1 VKNTVNSTQKIL
13 NYWRQCLV
21 DGLFGQG
28 VFKESDLDDLTK
40 IDSLSIENG
49 QVDNELLG
57 VLFESEKEDVDA
69 IEVLLFPKVCYQ
81 TALHNQRSQYYPQVI
96 LPIISSAFLTREGH
110 LYPYRTQIARDV
122 LEPQDNDSFTIGSI
136 VDVDE
141 FLSKKGISVIHYDRE
156 EEFDNE
162 LFEEKWRDYLA
173 DINKALNSI
182 CDDFPNHSQH
192 YQARDYGYLIK
203 QKDNTGMIRNILNIL
218 DHLRKNNPQAKLFE
232 NFAGAEEKK
241 SIPLLKDENV
251 NNYFGHSNSDYG
263 LAKAQRRALI
273 HLFEGDEGDILAV
286 NGPPGTGKTTL
297 LLSVVASLW
306 VKAAYTKQEYPPIIV
321 AASTNNQAV
330 TNIIEAFE
338 KDFARGNG
346 VFSGRWLPDVISFGS
361 YFPSKSKL
369 EEANKK
375 YHTNSFFND
384 LETDEY
390 LQKALKSYSEKG
402 QLAFPSEKAL
412 SIKSIVNKLHQA
424 IVANVTKVEQI
435 FNAYKNWNNAKSK
448 LVEAIAAST
457 HLTATQGAAVDW
469 RTVSNEWEGY
479 RAKCS
484 VWLAIFS
491 FIPAVRK
498 KQLRLANI
506 FLKSLL
512 PEISKSYFVG
522 TKITEIDS
530 DIQEIKQVYIK
541 AQDSHQLLKPFLD
554 ELAIKDDPTLD
565 EIEQQ
570 TDKIIRYKL
579 FQLTTHYWEG
589 VWLMNMQENLSA
601 ILANKHKTKPGKGTA
616 TPRWGRRMMLT
627 PCSVATFHM
636 LPSLF
641 AVSKYNKENDDFSTD
656 YLYNAIDLL
665 IVDESGQVTPEVA
678 AGSFALAKKA
688 LVIGDTSQLAP
699 IHSISSSIDF
709 GNMKA
714 EGVINTTEEFNAIS
728 AIGIS
733 SSSGSVMEI
742 AQNASKYHEI
752 PELDKGLYLLEH
764 RRCYDD
770 IIEYCNQLCYRGYLQ
785 AMRGEKD
792 STDQTSLPA
801 MMTVHI
807 EGACKTPSS
816 GSKVNEL
823 EAEAVANWIAQNE
836 SRLLSEYNDAL
847 KKSDKAVHIGNI
859 IAVITP
865 FSPQKSAILKALKA
879 IEVGISSNNQLITV
893 GTVHALQGAERPI
906 IIFSQTYSKALDGGF
921 IDKEPSMLN
930 VAVSRAKDTFIFF
943 GDIDVLNRADKGSPR
958 GILSSWVNRGIVH

>member
-1 VKNTVNSTQKIL
+1 MDSTQKIL

-28 VFKESDLDDLTK
+28 IFKESDLDDLAK
-40 IDSLSIENG
+40 IGSLSIENG
-49 QVDNELLG
+49 QVDNELLS

-69 IEVLLFPKVCYQ
+69 IEVLLFPKVFYQ
-81 TALHNQRSQYYPQVI
+81 TAQHNQRSQYYPQVI
-96 LPIISSAFLTREGH
+96 LPVISSAFLTREGY

-141 FLSKKGISVIHYDRE
+141 FLSKKEISVIHYEPE

-162 LFEEKWRDYLA
+162 LFEKKWRDYQD
-173 DINKALNSI
+173 DINNVLISI
-182 CDDFPNHSQH
+182 SDDFPNHSQH

-203 QKDNTGMIRNILNIL
+203 EKDNTGMITNILNIL
-218 DHLRKNNPQAKLFE
+218 DHLRKNHIQSPLFE
-232 NFAGAEEKK
+232 NFAGIEEK
-241 SIPLLKDENV
+241 SSNPLLKNENV
-251 NNYFGHSNSDYG
+251 SSYLGHSNSDYG
-263 LAKAQRRALI
+263 LAKAQRRALT

-306 VKAAYTKQEYPPIIV
+306 VEAAYTKQEYPPIIV

-330 TNIIEAFE
+330 TNIIDAFE
-338 KDFARGNG
+338 KDFERGSG
-346 VFSGRWLPDVISFGS
+346 VFAGRWLPNIKSFGS
-361 YFPSKSKL
+361 YFPSQSKL
-369 EEANKK
+369 EEVNKK
-375 YHTNSFFND
+375 YHTNSFFNEV
-384 LETDEY
+384 ETDEY
-390 LQKALKSYSEKG
+390 LEEALKSYREKG
-402 QLAFPSEKAL
+402 QLAYPSEKTL
-412 SIKSIVNKLHQA
+412 SVKSIVNKLHQA
-424 IVANVTKVEQI
+424 IVANVSKIEKLHKS
-435 FNAYKNWNNAKSK
+435 YRDWNTAKSK
-448 LVEAIAAST
+448 LVKTIAEST
-457 HLTATQGAAVDW
+457 NLTATQAVDIDW
-469 RTVSNEWEGY
+469 QTVSIQWEEY

-484 VWLAIFS
+484 VWLAIFA

-506 FLKSLL
+506 FLKTLL
-512 PEISKSYFVG
+512 PEIFKNYFVA
-522 TKITEIDS
+522 TKVTEIDS
-530 DIQEIKQVYIK
+530 DVQDIKLAYIK
-541 AQDSHQLLKPFLD
+541 VKRAYQLLKPFLD
-554 ELAIKDDPTLD
+554 ELTIKGDPILDD
-565 EIEQQ
+565 IEQQ
-570 TDKIIRYKL
+570 TDKIIRFKL

-589 VWLMNMQENLSA
+589 VWLMNMEKNLSE
-601 ILANKHKTKPGKGTA
+601 ILATKSKTKPGKGKA
-616 TPRWGRRMMLT
+616 IPRWYRRMMLT

-641 AVSKYNKENDDFSTD
+641 VVSQYNKESATKFSD
-656 YLYNAIDLL
+656 NYLYNTIDLL

-688 LVIGDTSQLAP
+688 LVIGDTRQLAP

-714 EGVINTTEEFNAIS
+714 EGIIDTTEEFNAIS
-728 AIGIS
+728 EIGIS

-792 STDQTSLPA
+792 STDQSSLPA

-807 EGACKTPSS
+807 DGICKTPSS

-836 SRLLSEYNDAL
+836 SRLLNEYSDAL

-859 IAVITP
+859 VAIITP
-865 FSPQKSAILKALKA
+865 FSPQKTAILKALKA
-879 IEVGISSNNQLITV
+879 KEVGINSNNHLITV

-906 IIFSQTYSKALDGGF
+906 ILFSQTYSKALDGGF

-930 VAVSRAKDTFIFF
+930 VAVSRAKDTFIYY
-943 GDIDVLNRADKGSPR
+943 GDVDVLNRADKGSAR
-958 GILSSWVNRGIVH
+958 GILASWLNRRSEH